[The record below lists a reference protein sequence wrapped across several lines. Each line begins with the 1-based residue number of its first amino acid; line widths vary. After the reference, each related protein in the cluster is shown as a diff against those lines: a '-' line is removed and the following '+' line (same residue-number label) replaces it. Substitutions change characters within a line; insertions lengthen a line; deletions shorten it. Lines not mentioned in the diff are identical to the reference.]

1 MKLRLLGVTAGLAL
15 LPMLA
20 VAQTTSN
27 PTPVTPPTND
37 STAPKTTT
45 TGKTETTTPPTDTM
59 RTTTTPNPVVAPPIN
74 TNPTISPTPLTN
86 PPTTTTTTEPVPTTT
101 PVTPPTTDMTTGTV
115 PTTTPTT
122 IPTTTTVSPTP
133 TTTTTMDM
141 GSAATSSATVPGM
154 ITNSGSA
161 PASGSAFAMGTH
173 SSARDSLLGPRPE
186 PPGDGTKCPWGC
198 PTSKG
203 VAGLTGPQFLALQQ
217 ELRDRKCGNSH
228 VTGRLDAATRIAI
241 RNCAKKMGVA
251 NTAAAVLVGFDVG
264 FSAADVGISDTGA
277 VKQEE

>member
-1 MKLRLLGVTAGLAL
+1 MKLRLLGVTAGLVL

-122 IPTTTTVSPTP
+122 TTVSPTP

-173 SSARDSLLGPRPE
+173 SAARDSLLGPRPE

>member
-122 IPTTTTVSPTP
+122 TTVSPTP

-173 SSARDSLLGPRPE
+173 SAARDSLLGPRPE